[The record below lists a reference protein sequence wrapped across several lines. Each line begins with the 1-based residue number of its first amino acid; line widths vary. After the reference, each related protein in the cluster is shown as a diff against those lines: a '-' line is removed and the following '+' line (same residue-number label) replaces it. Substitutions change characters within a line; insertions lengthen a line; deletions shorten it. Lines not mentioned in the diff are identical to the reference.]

1 MKVQNEMSTR
11 ISVDSVAA
19 IGSLSA
25 FRNAISATSNAWRA
39 QETALKNS
47 GNYSE
52 AVKQRISGLNQVME
66 LQKAKIRE
74 LCQEQDGL
82 NLSNRKQGNQ
92 YLKLEKQIS
101 QANKQLASYESQAKR
116 ARSAAMYQISGLAGL
131 QHAYRQSQ
139 EASIAYV
146 NRLNAEHK
154 SATATVEKYRQLKS
168 SLANLESQY
177 RKQDFLLKQVA
188 NDSGKSSSA
197 YLKQKEQLDK
207 TATSIAKT
215 KDEMKSMQ
223 SAVNG
228 LQPTGIERVDN
239 AVVKLRDR
247 TAMASSRISA
257 GFDRIKDHMF
267 SIATTAT
274 MVGATMVSSINKA
287 ASLQKT
293 MVENQN
299 LMSTAGE
306 KAAATQ
312 KEVNQMYS
320 DGAKYSVQYGVSQKT
335 IAEGYQE
342 LIKRGYDGRQSL
354 GAMKS
359 ILEASRASGDDF
371 NDTMK
376 VTTSTL
382 EAFGMRSETT
392 AGMMRNTA
400 KAADILAKGADVT
413 STSFKSIGEA
423 MTYAGS
429 SAKAS
434 GVSLRETTAILGV
447 LSNNGLEATQA
458 GTGLQRILTRL
469 AAPTSTATAAMKK
482 YNLSIDDFRNK
493 SGKLKNV
500 NEIFQTINKNV
511 PKADRL
517 EFFNKVFGQTAQN
530 AASILSRT
538 ASLSDKNSQSLA
550 HVENQLKTAYS
561 EDYVGKLARRNMNS
575 AKNSEDRF
583 KYASQAIQIEIG
595 RNMLPALQKASVSM
609 ANAFGRKDTQRG
621 LQVIANGLGKVAMG
635 LADVVAFIGKH
646 TTTVKVFGTVMLTA
660 FAGVKLLSGIGN
672 LREALENLPMLIESV
687 STDAKIATLGFNPWA
702 IGIELVV
709 TAFTLLYKNVKPF
722 RTFVNDLGRQTK
734 QLAKHFVDMGR
745 SILNNAGKLHNS
757 LTRGWN
763 NYWRSVQRGW
773 NNYWRQQNRQQ
784 QQSQRTQE
792 RQEQA
797 SQRRRQRAIANFNR
811 TVSRDAQNAWRGM
824 ERAAQNGSNRV
835 SRWYDQLNRA
845 TSRSIQN
852 MARNHPRLFNDMY
865 KTIQDHTRTWHDVM
879 TFHWDRLSR
888 DTTQTARDM
897 NKLHQRLFS
906 DMYDRLNDLT
916 DGRLG
921 DMVKTWQDKMSSI
934 GDIVNNAKSAIH
946 RGFVDLVRGIISPF
960 NQMLKGLEDG
970 INWIL
975 DKVGANKIG
984 GTWSV
989 PMPSYASGTP
999 GAHPGGL
1006 AKVNDGTS
1014 THYREMYR
1022 LPNGEV
1028 GMFPAKRNMI
1038 VPLPKG
1044 TAILDGER
1052 SYNYARL
1059 MGMIPRYADGVG
1071 QFFKDIKDG
1080 ATDLM
1085 DDIDQILK
1093 NPVEFAKEV
1102 FQKFV
1107 KVSTPVWM
1115 AQQLVTHVPEFI
1127 AKQMGEWIKK
1137 QFASLANPG
1146 GAGVARWR
1154 PYIIAAFKQL
1164 GVEPA
1169 EWKVQK
1175 LLRQIATE
1183 SGGNPLAWQGIHD
1196 VNSGGNEARGL
1207 LQFAGSTWAADAL
1220 PGHTDWRNGFNE
1232 ILAAIAVL
1240 ERGGEGGWGNVGNG
1254 HGWANGGLVNS
1265 HRMIEIA
1272 EGNMPEYI
1280 IPTDVRKRGRAYQL
1294 LGEVMAKFH
1303 AEDPSR
1309 MSNQAYNAESNEIE
1323 SLNHKLDAVIS
1334 LLQSILG
1341 VGNSQIDAI
1350 KAQGSFDKNKFYK
1363 QQARDLAMKQFG
1375 IN

>member
-74 LCQEQDGL
+74 LRQEQDGL

-215 KDEMKSMQ
+215 KDEMRSMQ
-223 SAVNG
+223 SSINR
-228 LQPTGIERVDN
+228 LQPTGIERFDN

-538 ASLSDKNSQSLA
+538 ASLSDKDSQSLA

-561 EDYVGKLARRNMNS
+561 EDYVGKLARKNMNS

-595 RNMLPALQKASVSM
+595 RNMLPALSKASQSM

-621 LQVIANGLGKVAMG
+621 LQVIAKGLGKVVMG
-635 LADVVAFIGKH
+635 LADVVTFIGKH

-660 FAGVKLLSGIGN
+660 FAGVKLLNGIGL
-672 LREALENLPMLIESV
+672 LRDSLKNLPMLLRGIG
-687 STDAKIATLGFNPWA
+687 TAAKIATLGFNPWA

-784 QQSQRTQE
+784 QQNQRTQE

-852 MARNHPRLFNDMY
+852 MARNHPRTFNDMY
-865 KTIQDHTRTWHDVM
+865 KTIQDRTRTWHDVM
-879 TFHWDRLSR
+879 TFHWDRLSS

-921 DMVKTWQDKMSSI
+921 DMVKTWQDRMSSI

-975 DKVGANKIG
+975 DKVGANKID

-1265 HRMIEIA
+1265 HRLIEIA

>member
-74 LCQEQDGL
+74 LRQEQDGL

-116 ARSAAMYQISGLAGL
+116 ARSAAMYQISGLAQL
-131 QHAYRQSQ
+131 QHQMHLTDD
-139 EASIAYV
+139 V
-146 NRLNAEHK
+146 NRSYVATLRAQGKAVEANKAEM
-154 SATATVEKYRQLKS
+154 SGLRTSLS
-168 SLANLESQY
+168 SLE
-177 RKQDFLLKQVA
+177 KQQTKQQFLLKQVEQQ
-188 NDSGKSSSA
+188 SGKTSDAYKQQQIQLNKTGEAIGKTQSRMKELDKSLNPPRTTAWTFFRNNILQVDSAEKKARDSALNFGSVLKANVFGGWIQQGFSTMTTGLKSMITNGMQVAKVGAAMETRWKNIGVSASGIKQLSNQVTQLKANTNLSAQAVNALQSRFYGMTHSVSQTKTLTKGVASLADQLKLSGKQADAFAGGLSRIESSGKVTSSS
-197 YLKQKEQLDK
+197 LGRLEKQAPGLTAAMSKASGMSQKAFQQL
-207 TATSIAKT
+207 
-215 KDEMKSMQ
+215 
-223 SAVNG
+223 
-228 LQPTGIERVDN
+228 
-239 AVVKLRDR
+239 
-247 TAMASSRISA
+247 
-257 GFDRIKDHMF
+257 
-267 SIATTAT
+267 
-274 MVGATMVSSINKA
+274 VSSGKMT
-287 ASLQKT
+287 SDQF
-293 MVENQN
+293 NQ
-299 LMSTAGE
+299 
-306 KAAATQ
+306 
-312 KEVNQMYS
+312 
-320 DGAKYSVQYGVSQKT
+320 
-335 IAEGYQE
+335 
-342 LIKRGYDGRQSL
+342 
-354 GAMKS
+354 
-359 ILEASRASGDDF
+359 
-371 NDTMK
+371 
-376 VTTSTL
+376 
-382 EAFGMRSETT
+382 
-392 AGMMRNTA
+392 
-400 KAADILAKGADVT
+400 ILAKA
-413 STSFKSIGEA
+413 
-423 MTYAGS
+423 
-429 SAKAS
+429 
-434 GVSLRETTAILGV
+434 
-447 LSNNGLEATQA
+447 
-458 GTGLQRILTRL
+458 
-469 AAPTSTATAAMKK
+469 
-482 YNLSIDDFRNK
+482 
-493 SGKLKNV
+493 
-500 NEIFQTINKNV
+500 
-511 PKADRL
+511 
-517 EFFNKVFGQTAQN
+517 
-530 AASILSRT
+530 
-538 ASLSDKNSQSLA
+538 
-550 HVENQLKTAYS
+550 S
-561 EDYVGKLARRNMNS
+561 EDYDKNAKSFSQSSGGALHHLQQEWATTQAKLAKPLLKVS
-575 AKNSEDRF
+575 ATGLNELSK
-583 KYASQAIQIEIG
+583 
-595 RNMLPALQKASVSM
+595 AL
-609 ANAFGRKDTQRG
+609 NNRDTQRG
-621 LQVIANGLGKVAMG
+621 LQM
-635 LADVVAFIGKH
+635 LAKGMADAAVSAAKFIGFLAKH
-646 TTTVKVFGTVMLTA
+646 QTAVKVFGATVLGLAAAFKTMQGTVIAVDVVKNFGKLMAGAKEVKGFSLAVKGLGVAFRFMTGPIGIAVTAVVAIGVALTELYKHNKKFRA
-660 FAGVKLLSGIGN
+660 FVNGIGRD
-672 LREALENLPMLIESV
+672 L
-687 STDAKIATLGFNPWA
+687 KKLGKF
-702 IGIELVV
+702 
-709 TAFTLLYKNVKPF
+709 
-722 RTFVNDLGRQTK
+722 FVNIGK
-734 QLAKHFVDMGR
+734 G
-745 SILNNAGKLHNS
+745 ILKSVGNLHKKLS
-757 LTRGWN
+757 RGWN
-763 NYWRSVQRGW
+763 NYWK
-773 NNYWRQQNRQQ
+773 
-784 QQSQRTQE
+784 
-792 RQEQA
+792 EQA
-797 SQRRRQRAIANFNR
+797 RKQRAQQKQEARYQAQRRKQDQQAWNTMKRNAANGWK
-811 TVSRDAQNAWRGM
+811 SM
-824 ERAAQNGSNRV
+824 ERSTSNGVKRV
-835 SRWYDQLNRA
+835 GKWYTNMSRTTGRA
-845 TSRSIQN
+845 VQN
-852 MARNHPRLFNDMY
+852 MAKRHPRTFQSMY
-865 KTIQDHTRTWHDVM
+865 KVIEDRTRTWQDL
-879 TFHWDRLSR
+879 TSGHWDRLSR
-888 DTTQTARDM
+888 DTTQTARNM

-934 GDIVNNAKSAIH
+934 GDVVSNAKSAIH

-1137 QFASLANPG
+1137 QFQELADPG
-1146 GAGVARWR
+1146 GTGVARWR
-1154 PYIIAAFKQL
+1154 PYVLRALKMLNLSESLVGKVLKQI
-1164 GVEPA
+1164 
-1169 EWKVQK
+1169 Q
-1175 LLRQIATE
+1175 TE
-1183 SGGNPLAWQGIHD
+1183 SNGNPKAM
-1196 VNSGGNEARGL
+1196 GGTDGL
-1207 LQFAGSTWAADAL
+1207 SDGHAEGLMQVKPPTFNAYKL
-1220 PGHTDWRNGFNE
+1220 PGHNNIWNGFDNL
-1232 ILAAIAVL
+1232 LAGLNYAL
-1240 ERGGEGGWGNVGNG
+1240 HRYGPSLYFLGQG
-1254 HGWANGGLVNS
+1254 HGYANGGLVNS
-1265 HRMIEIA
+1265 HRLIEIA

-1350 KAQGSFDKNKFYK
+1350 RAQGSFDKNKFYK